1 MLTAKIIIA
10 AIFFVISAGGVTLP
24 WLPQNNR
31 SPHPVLMVLVVI
43 MSLLGFVY
51 LAKDI
56 LTDLKAEPIKKE
68 VDLIYWQNVEKN
80 GDYCLYLQEFPNG
93 QFVELAQQKV
103 IGRCDTEIDK
113 LTLPVA
119 DEQKI
124 VGYHAKRYLV
134 QGSIVT
140 DTSTGLMWMRCSLGQ
155 NWNGTTCARK
165 AKTYTWKGAMN
176 TVKIIDYEGYDDWRV
191 PTKEELLTLV
201 YCSSGDPDFW
211 VKTGGGCK
219 GGYDRPTILTDIFPN
234 IAASGYWSSSP
245 NGYYSDDAWGVSFY
259 YGYVYNY
266 RSYTYYVRVVRSG
279 Q

>member
-10 AIFFVISAGGVTLP
+10 VIFFVISAGGVTLP

-56 LTDLKAEPIKKE
+56 LTDLKAEPIKDE

-113 LTLPVA
+113 PILPTADEPTLPDESTLPIA

-124 VGYHAKRYLV
+124 EDYHAKRYSV

-140 DTSTGLMWMRCSLGQ
+140 DTSTGLMWMRCALGQ
-155 NWNGTTCARK
+155 NWNGSTCAGK
-165 AKTYTWKGAMN
+165 AKSYTWKGAIN

-211 VKTGGGCK
+211 VKSGNGCK
-219 GGYDRPTILTDIFPN
+219 AEYDRPTILTDIFPN
-234 IAASGYWSSSP
+234 TLPNFYWSSSP
-245 NGYYSDDAWGVSFY
+245 FANNSDNAW
-259 YGYVYNY
+259 
-266 RSYTYYVRVVRSG
+266 
-279 Q
+279 